1 MTVLALS
8 ILAIGA
14 LKTYNDSKRNDPE
27 GTEGKIHSIKQS
39 TSVVLAIGEAI
50 WAVLDALMFLTRSR
64 QSSSAAATNST
75 PLRPPGFGQRVAA
88 DAEG

>member
-1 MTVLALS
+1 MTVAALA

-14 LKTYNDSKRNDPE
+14 LKTYNDSRRSDPV
-27 GTEGKIHSIKQS
+27 GTDNKIHSIRQS

-64 QSSSAAATNST
+64 GGGSPQSQ
-75 PLRPPGFGQRVAA
+75 PLRPPGGFGQRVAS
-88 DAEG
+88 DAPQEG